1 MEVWLRV
8 IDSPLFGIFLTVIAY
23 YFARQIYKKF
33 KHPLFNPLLLA
44 IIFIVIFLL
53 IFQIDY
59 ETYALGGDIIRY
71 FIGPA
76 TVILGISVYQKRAI
90 VKKYWPV
97 VLASSIIGAATSL
110 VSVWILARAFMLES
124 EILYSLLPKS
134 VTAAIAV
141 NLSEGYG
148 GLRALTVICVAFT
161 GIIGAILNPI
171 LLKTFKLKNKI
182 ATGLSMGVS
191 SHVIGTAKAKEI
203 GEIEGA
209 LSSVAIATAGFITA
223 LIYLFF

>member
-1 MEVWLRV
+1 MQILLNV
-8 IDSPLFGIFLTVIAY
+8 IDSPLFGIFLTIVAY
-23 YFARQIYKKF
+23 YLARQIYRKF
-33 KHPLFNPLLLA
+33 KSPLFNPLLLS
-44 IIFIVIFLL
+44 IIFVVIILL
-53 IFQIDY
+53 VFQIDY

-110 VSVWILARAFMLES
+110 ITVWLLAQAFLLES

-161 GIIGAILNPI
+161 GIVGAILNPI
-171 LLKTFKLKNKI
+171 ILKKLKLKNKI

-191 SHVIGTAKAKEI
+191 SHVIGTARAKEI
-203 GEIEGA
+203 GEVEGA